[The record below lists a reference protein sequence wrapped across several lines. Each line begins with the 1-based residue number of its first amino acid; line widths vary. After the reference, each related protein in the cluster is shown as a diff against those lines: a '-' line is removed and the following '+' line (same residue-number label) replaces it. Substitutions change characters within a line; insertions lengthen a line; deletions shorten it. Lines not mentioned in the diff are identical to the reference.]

1 MQRHFDDM
9 QLGSIELFVLAG
21 EQGSFTAA
29 AAAAG
34 VTPAAVSRSI
44 SRLEERLGV
53 RLFVRTTRQI
63 RLTDGGRVY
72 FEQCRQALSQLVEAE
87 REVTGQQAAPA
98 GRLRIS
104 VPTPYAHYRLLAWL
118 AAFRQ
123 LYPEVQVEV
132 HISNRNIDFAEEGY
146 DLAIR
151 GRAPQDSSLIA
162 RLLEDSPLVLV
173 AAPAYLARR
182 GTPQSLEGSDGLA
195 RHDCIQFVLPSTG
208 RLVPWSFLRDGQVLE
223 MVMDDAIVCADD
235 FLGLNTLALH
245 GGGITQTYR
254 FTVER
259 ELASGELVEVLP
271 QHAGTAR
278 PFYLIYPHARHLSLR
293 VRSLVDF
300 LLQPHGRSPALLD

>member
-29 AAAAG
+29 AAMAG

-87 REVTGQQAAPA
+87 REVTGQQATPS
-98 GRLRIS
+98 GKLRIS
-104 VPTPYAHYRLLAWL
+104 ATTPYAHYRLLERV
-118 AAFRQ
+118 AAFRLQ
-123 LYPEVQVEV
+123 FPEVQVEV
-132 HISNRNIDFAEEGY
+132 HISNRNIDFADEGY
-146 DLAIR
+146 DLAVR
-151 GRAPQDSSLIA
+151 GRAPQDSTLVA
-162 RLLEDSPLVLV
+162 RKMEDAELVLV
-173 AAPAYLARR
+173 AAPSYLKRR
-182 GTPQSLEGSDGLA
+182 GKPKSLEELTG
-195 RHDCIQFVLPSTG
+195 HDCIQFVLPSTG
-208 RLVPWSFLRDGQVLE
+208 RLVPWQFMRDGSEIELIGG
-223 MVMDDAIVCADD
+223 DAVVCAED
-235 FLGLNTLALH
+235 FLGMGTLAVH

-254 FTVER
+254 FAVER
-259 ELASGELVEVLP
+259 ELASGTLVELLP
-271 QHAGTAR
+271 QHGGCSR

-293 VRSLVDF
+293 VRSFVDF
-300 LLQPHGRSPALLD
+300 LVR

>member
-29 AAAAG
+29 AAMAG

-63 RLTDGGRVY
+63 RLTDGGKVY

-87 REVTGQQAAPA
+87 REVTGQQAAPS
-98 GRLRIS
+98 GKLRIS
-104 VPTPYAHYRLLAWL
+104 VPTPYAHYRLLERI
-118 AAFRQ
+118 AAFRLQ
-123 LYPEVQVEV
+123 FPEVQVEV

-146 DLAIR
+146 DLAVR
-151 GRAPQDSSLIA
+151 GRAPQDSTLIA
-162 RLLEDSPLVLV
+162 RKLEDAALVLV
-173 AAPAYLARR
+173 ASPSYLKRR
-182 GTPQSLEGSDGLA
+182 GKPKSLEELA

-208 RLVPWSFLRDGQVLE
+208 RLIPWQFMRDGAQIELAGG
-223 MVMDDAIVCADD
+223 DAIVCAED
-235 FLGLNTLALH
+235 FLGMGTLAVH
-245 GGGITQTYR
+245 GGGIAQTYR
-254 FTVER
+254 FCVER
-259 ELASGELVEVLP
+259 ELASGALLELLP
-271 QHAGTAR
+271 QHGGCAR

-293 VRSLVDF
+293 VRSFVEF
-300 LLQPHGRSPALLD
+300 LLR

>member
-29 AAAAG
+29 AAMAG

-87 REVTGQQAAPA
+87 REVTGQQTTPS
-98 GRLRIS
+98 GKLRIS
-104 VPTPYAHYRLLAWL
+104 VTTPYAHYRLLERV
-118 AAFRQ
+118 AAFRLQ
-123 LYPEVQVEV
+123 FPEVQVEV
-132 HISNRNIDFAEEGY
+132 HISNRNIDFADEGY
-146 DLAIR
+146 DLAVR
-151 GRAPQDSSLIA
+151 GRAPQDSTLVA
-162 RLLEDSPLVLV
+162 RKMEDAALVLV
-173 AAPAYLARR
+173 AAPSYLQRR
-182 GTPQSLEGSDGLA
+182 GKPKSLEELA
-195 RHDCIQFVLPSTG
+195 GHDCIQFVLPSTG
-208 RLVPWSFLRDGQVLE
+208 RLVPWQFMRDGAEIEVSAG
-223 MVMDDAIVCADD
+223 DAIICAED
-235 FLGLNTLALH
+235 FLGMSTLAVH

-259 ELASGELVEVLP
+259 DLASGALVELLP
-271 QHAGTAR
+271 QHGGCSR

-293 VRSLVDF
+293 VRSFVDF
-300 LLQPHGRSPALLD
+300 LLH

>member
-1 MQRHFDDM
+1 MRRHFDDM

-29 AAAAG
+29 AALAG

-44 SRLEERLGV
+44 GRLEERLGV

-72 FEQCRQALSQLVEAE
+72 FEQCRQALSQLVDAE
-87 REVTGQQAAPA
+87 REVTGQQTIPA
-98 GRLRIS
+98 GKLRIS
-104 VPTPYAHYRLLAWL
+104 TTTPYAHFRLLERV

-146 DLAIR
+146 DLAVR
-151 GRAPQDSSLIA
+151 GRAPQDSTLIA
-162 RLLEDSPLVLV
+162 RKLEDAALVLV
-173 AAPAYLARR
+173 ASPAYLARR
-182 GTPQSLEGSDGLA
+182 GTPRSLDALA
-195 RHDCIQFVLPSTG
+195 QHDCIQFVLPSTG
-208 RLVPWSFLRDGQVLE
+208 RLVPWAFMRDGAALE
-223 MVMDDAIVCADD
+223 LASGEAVVCAGD
-235 FLGLNTLALH
+235 FLGLTTMALH
-245 GGGITQTYR
+245 GGGIAQTYR

-259 ELASGELVEVLP
+259 ELASGALVELLP
-271 QHAGTAR
+271 QHGGCSR

-300 LLQPHGRSPALLD
+300 LLR

>member
-29 AAAAG
+29 AAVAG

-63 RLTDGGRVY
+63 RLTDGGRAY
-72 FEQCRQALSQLVEAE
+72 FEQCRQALSQLVDAE

-104 VPTPYAHYRLLAWL
+104 APTPYAHYRLLARL

-123 LYPEVQVEV
+123 LYPGVQVEV

-151 GRAPQDSSLIA
+151 GRAPQDSTLIA
-162 RLLEDSPLVLV
+162 RLLEDAPLALV
-173 AAPAYLARR
+173 ASPAYLARR
-182 GTPQSLEGSDGLA
+182 GTPPSLQDLA
-195 RHDCIQFVLPSTG
+195 LHDCIQFVLPSTG
-208 RLVPWSFLRDGQVLE
+208 RLVPWSFLRDGQPLD
-223 MVMDDAIVCADD
+223 MVMEDAIVCADD

-245 GGGITQTYR
+245 GGGLAQTYR
-254 FTVER
+254 FSVER

-271 QHAGTAR
+271 QHAGTTR

-300 LLQPHGRSPALLD
+300 LLQPHGTKPALLD

>member
-29 AAAAG
+29 AAMAG

-87 REVTGQQAAPA
+87 REVTGQQTTPS
-98 GRLRIS
+98 GKLRIS
-104 VPTPYAHYRLLAWL
+104 VTTPYAHYRLLERV
-118 AAFRQ
+118 AAFRLQ
-123 LYPEVQVEV
+123 FPEVQVEV
-132 HISNRNIDFAEEGY
+132 HISNRNIDFADEGY
-146 DLAIR
+146 DLAVR
-151 GRAPQDSSLIA
+151 GRAPQDSTLVA
-162 RLLEDSPLVLV
+162 RKMEDAALVLV
-173 AAPAYLARR
+173 AAPSYLKRR
-182 GTPQSLEGSDGLA
+182 GKPKSLEELEG
-195 RHDCIQFVLPSTG
+195 HDCIQFVLPSTG
-208 RLVPWSFLRDGQVLE
+208 RLVPWQFMRDGTEIE
-223 MVMDDAIVCADD
+223 MTGGDAIVCAED
-235 FLGLNTLALH
+235 FLGMSTLAVY

-259 ELASGELVEVLP
+259 ELASGALVELLP
-271 QHAGTAR
+271 QHGGCSR

-293 VRSLVDF
+293 VRSFVDF
-300 LLQPHGRSPALLD
+300 LLH

>member
-29 AAAAG
+29 AAMAG

-87 REVTGQQAAPA
+87 REVTGQQTAPS
-98 GRLRIS
+98 GKLRIS
-104 VPTPYAHYRLLAWL
+104 VTTPYAHYRLLERV
-118 AAFRQ
+118 AAFRLQ
-123 LYPEVQVEV
+123 FPEVQVEV
-132 HISNRNIDFAEEGY
+132 HISNRNIDFADEGY
-146 DLAIR
+146 DLAVR
-151 GRAPQDSSLIA
+151 GRAPQDSTLVA
-162 RLLEDSPLVLV
+162 RKMEDAALVLV
-173 AAPAYLARR
+173 AAPSYLKRR
-182 GTPQSLEGSDGLA
+182 GKPKLLEELA
-195 RHDCIQFVLPSTG
+195 GHDCIQFVLPSTG
-208 RLVPWSFLRDGQVLE
+208 RLVPWQFMRDGTEIE
-223 MVMDDAIVCADD
+223 MTGGDAIVCAED
-235 FLGLNTLALH
+235 FLGMSTLAVY

-259 ELASGELVEVLP
+259 ELASGALVELLP
-271 QHAGTAR
+271 QHGGCSR

-293 VRSLVDF
+293 VRSFVDF
-300 LLQPHGRSPALLD
+300 LLH

>member
-1 MQRHFDDM
+1 MRRHFDDM

-29 AAAAG
+29 AAMAG

-72 FEQCRQALSQLVEAE
+72 FEQCREALSQLVEAE
-87 REVTGQQAAPA
+87 REVTGQQALPA

-104 VPTPYAHYRLLAWL
+104 VPTPYAHFRLLARV

-123 LYPEVQVEV
+123 QYPEVQVEV

-162 RLLEDSPLVLV
+162 RKLEDAALALV
-173 AAPAYLARR
+173 AAPAYLKRR
-182 GTPQSLEGSDGLA
+182 GTPATLDDLA
-195 RHDCIQFVLPSTG
+195 GHDCIHFVLPSTG
-208 RLVPWSFLRDGQVLE
+208 RLVPWQFMRDGAEIE
-223 MVMDDAIVCADD
+223 MAGSDAVVCAGD
-235 FLGLNTLALH
+235 FLGMETLARH
-245 GGGITQTYR
+245 GGGIAQIYR
-254 FTVER
+254 FTAER
-259 ELASGELVEVLP
+259 ELASGELVELLP
-271 QHAGTAR
+271 QHGGCSR

-293 VRSLVDF
+293 VRSFVDF
-300 LLQPHGRSPALLD
+300 LLR